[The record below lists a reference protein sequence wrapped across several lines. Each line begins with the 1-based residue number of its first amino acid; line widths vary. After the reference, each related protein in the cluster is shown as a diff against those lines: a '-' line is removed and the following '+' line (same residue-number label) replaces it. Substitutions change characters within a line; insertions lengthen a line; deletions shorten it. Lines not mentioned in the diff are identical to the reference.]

1 MSSLHTKAPPRHTTT
16 QLCLWPWMHQSDSAR
31 GCGWISSVHSVTL
44 VKTLVGPRGRPHPQ
58 NMFASP
64 LGPPSSF
71 SFHLLVLS
79 PPPTA
84 DTPSRIM
91 VKVFPGLG
99 VNSPSHVQPYWGLP
113 FHPWTLLTAFLKK
126 VWSRMNFLVAYK
138 AEGFTWKEGRRAEC
152 VGALGL
158 PQPQGL

>member
-1 MSSLHTKAPPRHTTT
+1 MPVALNASEWFCPGMWLDKFCAFSNFSEDFGGAQREATPTEHVCQPTGSTQQLFLSSSCSIP
-16 QLCLWPWMHQSDSAR
+16 
-31 GCGWISSVHSVTL
+31 
-44 VKTLVGPRGRPHPQ
+44 
-58 NMFASP
+58 
-64 LGPPSSF
+64 
-71 SFHLLVLS
+71 